1 MAENKEI
8 KNNQENQDVFEKQFL
23 STPQLIW
30 RALKRHKFGM
40 VSMWILIIFYIFALF
55 ADFLSPMDYR
65 VQHIQ
70 YKFAPPMK
78 VFWKDVTGKSTGP
91 HVYLYKRVKDPVTFQ
106 STYNPATYF
115 DRFVA
120 YDDLNFDTEKET
132 ELSLQEYN
140 PDFESTVTNYLFVLK
155 YETYAVDKNGKEYK
169 IDSQIKEEPL
179 VTFEE
184 LGIAGKTVEADEN
197 GYIST
202 DQIPLLKGDKVLL
215 SEENSNLSKVFYFE
229 ENPKTKR
236 NLDRYNLKKE
246 DITEFKKYV
255 LLDTISVETE
265 EDFYEY
271 YPENLEKVKLKT
283 FNIKFFTHGWE
294 YKWLGLI
301 PMDLHLF
308 GVEKSKLPYFAEDYA
323 TKDGIIY
330 LWGAD
335 KFGRDMISRLVFG
348 SRVSLTIGLLGIAI
362 TFTIGL
368 FLGGVAGYFG
378 GWIDEVL
385 MRFTEILMSIPSFY
399 LLVSLSAILPS
410 ELSPAIK
417 YILIIVILSF
427 IGWPGMTRVIRGMTL
442 GLKETEF
449 IQAAVALGYP
459 SGRIIWKHLLPN
471 TATYVI
477 VSATLSIPGY
487 ILGEAGLSFL
497 GLGIRE
503 PSASWGLMLAQ
514 AQNITALTN
523 YPWLLLPGLFIFITV
538 LAFNLFG
545 DAIRDALDPRA
556 LGH

>member
-1 MAENKEI
+1 MAEEI
-8 KNNQENQDVFEKQFL
+8 KNEQQQQDVFEKQFL
-23 STPQLIW
+23 STPQLVW
-30 RALKRHKFGM
+30 RALKRHKFGL
-40 VSMWILIIFYIFALF
+40 VAMWILLILYIFALF

-70 YKFAPPMK
+70 FKYAPPMK
-78 VFWKDVTGKSTGP
+78 VFWKDETGKLAGP

-106 STYNPATYF
+106 STYKEATYF
-115 DRFVA
+115 DNFKV
-120 YDDLNFDTEKET
+120 YDDFSGVET
-132 ELSLQEYN
+132 TLKVGEYN
-140 PDFESTVTNYLFVLK
+140 PDYESTVTNYQFVLS
-155 YETYAVDKNGKEYK
+155 YNTIAVTNDGKEYNILTESK
-169 IDSQIKEEPL
+169 TEPL

-184 LGIAGKTVEADEN
+184 LGIKDKIINKNEEGFLN
-197 GYIST
+197 I
-202 DQIPLLKGDKVLL
+202 DQIPLLKGENVLL
-215 SEENSNLSKVFYFE
+215 SVEDRGIASTFYFE
-229 ENPKTKR
+229 ENYKTKS
-236 NLDRYNLKKE
+236 NLERYNLKPE
-246 DITEFKKYV
+246 DIKEFRKYV
-255 LLDTISVETE
+255 SLDVIEVETE
-265 EDFYEY
+265 DDFYEF
-271 YPENLEKVKLKT
+271 YPENILGVNLKK
-283 FNIKFFTHGWE
+283 FNLKFFTKGWE
-294 YKWLGLI
+294 YKWLGFI
-301 PMDLHLF
+301 PGNIHLF

-323 TKDGIIY
+323 SKDGIIY

-335 KFGRDMISRLVFG
+335 KFGRDMISRLLFG

-368 FLGGVAGYFG
+368 MLGGVAGYFG
-378 GWIDEVL
+378 GWIDEIL

-410 ELSPAIK
+410 ELSPSIK

-459 SGRIIWKHLLPN
+459 SRKIIWKHLLPN

-503 PSASWGLMLAQ
+503 PSASWGLMLSQ

>member
-1 MAENKEI
+1 MAEEI
-8 KNNQENQDVFEKQFL
+8 KNQENQDVFEKQFL
-23 STPQLIW
+23 STPQLVW
-30 RALKRHKFGM
+30 RALKRHKFGLI
-40 VSMWILIIFYIFALF
+40 SMWVLIILYLLAIF

-70 YKFAPPMK
+70 YKYAPPMK
-78 VFWKDVTGKSTGP
+78 VFWKDETGKFSAP

-106 STYNPATYF
+106 SRFKEATYF
-115 DRFVA
+115 SNFKV
-120 YDDLNFDTEKET
+120 YDDLNFDIEKET
-132 ELSLQEYN
+132 VLEIGKYN
-140 PDFESTVTNYLFVLK
+140 PDFESTVTNYQFVLNYK
-155 YETYAVDKNGKEYK
+155 TVAVTHDGKEYK
-169 IDSQIKEEPL
+169 IDLETKTEPL
-179 VTFEE
+179 LTFEE
-184 LGIAGKTVEADEN
+184 LGIKDKILSKNDE
-197 GYIST
+197 GFISAE
-202 DQIPLLKGDKVLL
+202 QVPLLSGEEVLL
-215 SEENSNLSKVFYFE
+215 SVESRGIASTFYFE
-229 ENPKTKR
+229 ENYKTKA
-236 NLDRYNLKKE
+236 NLARYNLKPK
-246 DITEFKKYV
+246 DIIEFKKYV
-255 LLDTISVETE
+255 SLDVIEVETE
-265 EDFYEY
+265 NDVYEY
-271 YPENLEKVKLKT
+271 YPENFKGVNFKK
-283 FNIKFFTHGWE
+283 FNIKFFTKGWE
-294 YKWLGLI
+294 YKWLGFI
-301 PMDLHLF
+301 PGNLHLF
-308 GVEKSKLPYFAEDYA
+308 GVEKSKLPFLAEDYSS
-323 TKDGIIY
+323 KDGIIY

-335 KFGRDMISRLVFG
+335 KFGRDMISRLIFG

-368 FLGGVAGYFG
+368 MLGGTAGYFG
-378 GWIDEVL
+378 GWIDEIL

-410 ELSPAIK
+410 ELSPSVK

-459 SGRIIWKHLLPN
+459 SRRIIWKHLLPN

-477 VSATLSIPGY
+477 VSATLSIPSY

-503 PSASWGLMLAQ
+503 PSASWGLMLSQ

>member
-1 MAENKEI
+1 MAENKEV
-8 KNNQENQDVFEKQFL
+8 KTQGNQDVFEKQFL
-23 STPQLIW
+23 STPQLVW
-30 RALKRHKFGM
+30 RALKRHKFGL
-40 VSMWILIIFYIFALF
+40 VSMWILVILYLIALF
-55 ADFLSPMDYR
+55 ADFLAPMDYR

-78 VFWKDVTGKSTGP
+78 VSWKDETGKFVGP
-91 HVYLYKRVKDPVTFQ
+91 HVHLYKRVKDPVTFK
-106 STYNPATYF
+106 STFEEATYF
-115 DRFVA
+115 ENFKV

-132 ELSLQEYN
+132 VLKLGEYN
-140 PDFESTVTNYLFVLK
+140 PDFESTVTNYQFILK
-155 YETYAVDKNGKEYK
+155 YDTYAVDQNGKEYK
-169 IDSQIKEEPL
+169 ILSETKDEPL

-184 LGIAGKTVEADEN
+184 LGIKDKILSKNEEGL
-197 GYIST
+197 IST
-202 DQIPLLKGDKVLL
+202 DQIPLLQGERVLL
-215 SEENSNLSKVFYFE
+215 SVEDRGIASIFYFE
-229 ENPKTKR
+229 ENYKAKSK
-236 NLDRYNLKKE
+236 LSRYNLKKE
-246 DITEFKKYV
+246 DIKEFRKYV
-255 LLDTISVETE
+255 SLDVIEVETE
-265 EDFYEY
+265 DDIYEY
-271 YPENLEKVKLKT
+271 FPENLKGVNLKS
-283 FNIKFFTHGWE
+283 FKIKFFTKGWE
-294 YKWLGLI
+294 YKWLGFI
-301 PMDLHLF
+301 PGNIHLF
-308 GVEKSKLPYFAEDYA
+308 GVEKSKLPFLAEDYS

-362 TFTIGL
+362 TFSIGL
-368 FLGGVAGYFG
+368 MLGGTAGYFG

-410 ELSPAIK
+410 GMSPSVK

-459 SGRIIWKHLLPN
+459 SRRIIWKHLLPN

-477 VSATLSIPGY
+477 VSATLSIPSY

-503 PSASWGLMLAQ
+503 PSASWGLMLSQ

>member
-1 MAENKEI
+1 MAENKEV
-8 KNNQENQDVFEKQFL
+8 KKQENQDVFEKQFL
-23 STPQLIW
+23 STPQLVW
-30 RALKRHKFGM
+30 RALKRHKFGLI
-40 VSMWILIIFYIFALF
+40 SMWILIILYLFALF
-55 ADFLSPMDYR
+55 ADFLSPMDYK
-65 VQHIQ
+65 VQHIK

-78 VFWKDVTGKSTGP
+78 VFWKDETGKNIGP

-106 STYNPATYF
+106 STFKPATYF
-115 DRFVA
+115 ENFKV

-132 ELSLQEYN
+132 VLKLGEYN
-140 PDFESTVTNYLFVLK
+140 PDFESTITNYQFVLNYK
-155 YETYAVDKNGKEYK
+155 TIVVTKDGKEYK
-169 IDSQIKEEPL
+169 ILSETRTEPL

-184 LGIAGKTVEADEN
+184 LGIKNKILKRSEEGFLSV
-197 GYIST
+197 
-202 DQIPLLKGDKVLL
+202 DQIPLLKGKDVLL
-215 SEENSNLSKVFYFE
+215 SVEDRGISKTYYFE
-229 ENPKTKR
+229 ENYKTKSSLSR
-236 NLDRYNLKKE
+236 LNLKPEDVKE
-246 DITEFKKYV
+246 FREYV
-255 LLDTISVETE
+255 SLDSIEVETE

-271 YPENLEKVKLKT
+271 YPENLEGVNFKK
-283 FNIKFFTHGWE
+283 FNIKFFTKGWE
-294 YKWLGLI
+294 YKWLGFI
-301 PMDLHLF
+301 PGNLHLF
-308 GVEKSKLPYFAEDYA
+308 GVEKSKLPFLAEDYSS
-323 TKDGIIY
+323 KDGIIY

-362 TFTIGL
+362 TFSIGL
-368 FLGGVAGYFG
+368 MLGGTAGYFG
-378 GWIDEVL
+378 GWIDEIL

-410 ELSPAIK
+410 GMSPSVK

-459 SGRIIWKHLLPN
+459 SRRIIWKHLLPN

-477 VSATLSIPGY
+477 VSATLSIPSY

-503 PSASWGLMLAQ
+503 PSASWGLMLSQ

>member
-1 MAENKEI
+1 
-8 KNNQENQDVFEKQFL
+8 
-23 STPQLIW
+23 
-30 RALKRHKFGM
+30 
-40 VSMWILIIFYIFALF
+40 MWILLILYIFALF

-78 VFWKDVTGKSTGP
+78 VFWKDETGNFAGP

-106 STYNPATYF
+106 STFKEATYF
-115 DRFVA
+115 DNFKV
-120 YDDLNFDTEKET
+120 YDDFSEVET
-132 ELSLQEYN
+132 VLRIGEYN
-140 PDFESTVTNYLFVLK
+140 PDYESTVTNYQFVLNYK
-155 YETYAVDKNGKEYK
+155 TVAVDNNGKEYNILTETK
-169 IDSQIKEEPL
+169 TEPL

-184 LGIAGKTVEADEN
+184 LGIKGKALNKNEDGFLSV
-197 GYIST
+197 
-202 DQIPLLKGDKVLL
+202 DQIPLLNGEEVLL
-215 SEENSNLSKVFYFE
+215 SVEDRGIASTFYFE
-229 ENPKTKR
+229 ENYKTKA
-236 NLDRYNLKKE
+236 NLERYNLNPE
-246 DITEFKKYV
+246 DIKEFKEYV
-255 LLDTISVETE
+255 SLEVIEVETE
-265 EDFYEY
+265 DDIYEFF
-271 YPENLEKVKLKT
+271 PENLLGVNLKK
-283 FNIKFFTHGWE
+283 FNIKFFTKGWE
-294 YKWLGLI
+294 YRWLGFI
-301 PMDLHLF
+301 PGNIHLF

-335 KFGRDMISRLVFG
+335 KFGRDMISRLLFG

-368 FLGGVAGYFG
+368 MLGGVAGYFG
-378 GWIDEVL
+378 GWIDEIL
-385 MRFTEILMSIPSFY
+385 MRLTEILMSIPSFY

-410 ELSPAIK
+410 ELSPSVK

-459 SGRIIWKHLLPN
+459 SRRIIWKHLLPN

-503 PSASWGLMLAQ
+503 PSASWGLMLSQ